1 MVGLSGQMK
10 LPEDLQTLQ
19 ITELEELAAKIRRYM
34 IQTVANNGGH
44 LAPNLGV
51 VELALALHSTFQSPR
66 DRIIWDVGHQS
77 YPHKLLTGRWERFHT
92 LRRYRGLSGFPKPDE
107 SVHDPFGTGHS
118 STSISAALGLA
129 LARDHCGD
137 TYKVIAVIGDG
148 ALTGGW
154 PWRL

>member
-77 YPHKLLTGRWERFHT
+77 YP
-92 LRRYRGLSGFPKPDE
+92 LSYLPAVG
-107 SVHDPFGTGHS
+107 SVFIPC
-118 STSISAALGLA
+118 AATAG
-129 LARDHCGD
+129 
-137 TYKVIAVIGDG
+137 
-148 ALTGGW
+148 
-154 PWRL
+154 